1 VIAAPAFFNHGNAA
15 YAVVNMPAGIKREY
29 LHLRRMKMKKGFTV
43 FSVILTVLLIS
54 GCSSAPTVY
63 DKSVPLE
70 QSSTLIL
77 VSCTV
82 MDFDGKFLVLDSNWR
97 GHNSLGPKQIIIPSG
112 THTFSVY
119 AEYSQS
125 SRILQVQYKP
135 FTIEFFPGHTY
146 AVQKNSS
153 TSDEGVRITDITELL
168 KEFVP
173 NSSGSDALLLEGKWE
188 SDNGNFGYIFSGNQ
202 FITFYKKNQGLRGFF
217 SIKDD
222 KVYLTTLVYYY
233 KGKWIVYSIAGS
245 FVLQFDGTT
254 LVSTTLFGGKTVY
267 KKSE

>member
-1 VIAAPAFFNHGNAA
+1 
-15 YAVVNMPAGIKREY
+15 
-29 LHLRRMKMKKGFTV
+29 MKMKKGFTV

-70 QSSTLIL
+70 QSSNLIL

-82 MDFDGKFLVLDSNWR
+82 MDFDGKFLALNSNWR
-97 GHNSLGPKQIIIPSG
+97 AHSSLGSKQIIIPSG

-119 AEYSQS
+119 AEYRQS
-125 SRILQVQYKP
+125 GSGRILQVQYEP
-135 FTIEFFPGHTY
+135 FHIEFLQGHTY
-146 AVQKNSS
+146 AVQKNSL
-153 TSDEGVRITDITELL
+153 TSENGVRITDVTELL

-188 SDNGNFGYIFSGNQ
+188 SNNDKDGYIFSGNQ
-202 FITFYKKNQGLRGFF
+202 FVTFSGKYQGLRGFF

-222 KVYLTTLVYYY
+222 KVHLTTLVYYNR
-233 KGKWIVYSIAGS
+233 GKEKWVVNFMAGS
-245 FVLQFDGTT
+245 YALQFDGIT
-254 LVSTTLFGGKTVY
+254 LVRTTLFGGEALY